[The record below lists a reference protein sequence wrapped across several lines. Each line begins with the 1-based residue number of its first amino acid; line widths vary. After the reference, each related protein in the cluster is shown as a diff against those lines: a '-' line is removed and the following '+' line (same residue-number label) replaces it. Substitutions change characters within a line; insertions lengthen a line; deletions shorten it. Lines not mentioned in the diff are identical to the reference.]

1 MLPSVDYT
9 STPPANVSGTMLL
22 NSSSNGLKKGT
33 VPGSPGADLTKWTPA
48 LTTNITNALMGGMN
62 VLPVNVSLVLSAGQT
77 MSLWFLFLD
86 GARSARATDS
96 IGDPSVPTVSDSY
109 ITITHAMQST
119 SINTGNWG
127 NVRCVRYN
135 GGARRLWNLAHAYA
149 SLVSLLAQPL
159 VRHHSLQRH
168 VL

>member
-9 STPPANVSGTMLL
+9 TTPPANVSGTMLL
-22 NSSSNGLKKGT
+22 NASNNGLKKGT

-48 LTTNITNALMGGMN
+48 LTTTITNALMGGMN
-62 VLPVNVSLVLSAGQT
+62 VLPGASVSLVLSAGQT

-96 IGDPSVPTVSDSY
+96 IGDPSVPTVSDSF
-109 ITITHAMQST
+109 ITLTHAMQST

-127 NVRCVRYN
+127 NVRCVRCT
-135 GGARRLWNLAHAYA
+135 GWRRAAPSA
-149 SLVSLLAQPL
+149 PL
-159 VRHHSLQRH
+159 SH
-168 VL
+168 